1 MKVRWKSVVFLLW
14 VLTLSGFP
22 SKSEADIVRGKIL
35 QTSRMGNGAPESPL
49 LSQKLEDL
57 WLIALEEEQDL
68 LKGIEI
74 FIEAPKEAQTYRG
87 TYAFYLYG
95 KISPTPTAP
104 PQSPPQ
110 SYEGTLLYFRPFVN
124 ERKLYVQ
131 IPLQTKAGFSLSPD
145 TAILDKP
152 VEKAAFP
159 LLFTF
164 LPIMKGIPEPAYKAE
179 FKVQVRALWKDLG
192 KVRFTVKSPKGP
204 VPIEKARIFLDDQLL
219 QLKEGS
225 INLEPGL
232 RNFRVEIDGFPPF
245 QTTVA
250 LEKGKVVTV
259 EATFIKKEA
268 TVHINAPLGTLVFI
282 DGKPVSL
289 SQGEFSLDPGE
300 HTFSFRLGDYQVSK
314 RFYMEQGKSYGV
326 SLYLD
331 ILINED

>member
-1 MKVRWKSVVFLLW
+1 MKVRRKSVVFLLW
-14 VLTLSGFP
+14 VLTLAGIP
-22 SKSEADIVRGKIL
+22 SKSEAEIVRGKIL
-35 QTSRMGNGAPESPL
+35 QTSKMGNGSPESPL

-95 KISPTPTAP
+95 KISPTPAAT
-104 PQSPPQ
+104 PQASHQ
-110 SYEGTLLYFRPFVN
+110 SYRGTLLYFKPFVN

-145 TAILDKP
+145 TVILDKA
-152 VEKAAFP
+152 VGKTSFP

-164 LPIMKGIPEPAYKAE
+164 LPLMKGIPEPAYKAE
-179 FKVQVRALWKDLG
+179 FKVQVRPLWKNLG
-192 KVRFTVKSPKGP
+192 KVRFSVKSPRGS
-204 VPIEKARIFLDDQLL
+204 VPIEEARIFLNDQPL
-219 QLKEGS
+219 QLKEES
-225 INLEPGL
+225 IDLEPGL
-232 RNFRVEIDGFPPF
+232 KSFRVEIDGFPPF

-268 TVHINAPLGTLVFI
+268 TVHINAPLGTHVFI

>member
-95 KISPTPTAP
+95 KIAPTPTAP
-104 PQSPPQ
+104 PQSTPQ

-164 LPIMKGIPEPAYKAE
+164 L
-179 FKVQVRALWKDLG
+179 
-192 KVRFTVKSPKGP
+192 
-204 VPIEKARIFLDDQLL
+204 
-219 QLKEGS
+219 
-225 INLEPGL
+225 
-232 RNFRVEIDGFPPF
+232 
-245 QTTVA
+245 
-250 LEKGKVVTV
+250 
-259 EATFIKKEA
+259 
-268 TVHINAPLGTLVFI
+268 
-282 DGKPVSL
+282 L
-289 SQGEFSLDPGE
+289 S
-300 HTFSFRLGDYQVSK
+300 
-314 RFYMEQGKSYGV
+314 
-326 SLYLD
+326 
-331 ILINED
+331 